1 MKRVL
6 CLLALL
12 SALLLS
18 AAPLPAQDG
27 FYVVGGRP
35 MPGTRINTLPY
46 TISAPGYYYLGGNL
60 TYTGGDGITVNADN
74 ITLDLMGFTLTG
86 PNVSSSA
93 SAIYIGV
100 GRENVEVRNG
110 TLTGW
115 NCGIGEGSPLC
126 KASRVIGVRA
136 VGNAN
141 GIKLKGDGHL
151 IKGCTAF
158 RGRFG
163 EDITVGIQIDGRG
176 TISGCAAGGFR
187 YGIVVGSGTVC
198 GNVVF
203 DCSLLGIYSTGRT
216 VLSHNQVSGCVTG
229 IGAEAK
235 SSIIGNVA
243 AAGSAQTG
251 ISPTL
256 GGSSDPV
263 LLDQNNVSGSG
274 THYGPGNAATV
285 WGANGG

>member
-18 AAPLPAQDG
+18 AAPLPAQD
-27 FYVVGGRP
+27 FYVIPGRP
-35 MPGTRINTLPY
+35 MVGTRINSLPY
-46 TISAPGYYYLGGNL
+46 TISAPGYYYVVGNL
-60 TYTGGDGITVNADN
+60 SYTGGDGITVNADN
-74 ITLDLMGFTLTG
+74 VTLDLMGFTLTG
-86 PNVSSSA
+86 PNVSSTA
-93 SAIYIGV
+93 IAIYIGI
-100 GRENVEVRNG
+100 GRDNVEVRNG

-115 NCGIGEGSPLC
+115 NSGIREGSALC

-141 GIKLKGDGHL
+141 GIILKGDGHL

-158 RGRFG
+158 RGSFG
-163 EDITVGIQIDGRG
+163 EVITAGIQIDGRG
-176 TISGCAAGGFR
+176 TISGCAVGGFR
-187 YGIVVGSGTVC
+187 YGISIGSGTVC
-198 GNVVF
+198 SNVVF
-203 DCSLLGIYSTGRT
+203 DCSLLGIYAIEDT

-243 AAGSAQTG
+243 AAGGGQTG

-263 LLDQNNVSGSG
+263 LLDQNNVSGAG
-274 THYGPGNAATV
+274 THYGPGSAATV